1 MEPNA
6 PEAAPH
12 DVRDWRDHAAF
23 FLNLSRLCP
32 DEVVPYMA
40 QGRPAFL
47 INRPEHVTHVLSTAQ
62 ANYRN
67 PYHPYAELA
76 GLYQPE
82 GSFLL
87 RLGHRAEHRSAY
99 THQLTRMVESARA
112 RFRVLGESSS
122 QGPVEVE
129 RELKELLLCVFAQAL
144 FGVDVAAESESFV
157 RAVGLL
163 EEVQAN
169 HVFARGADTGP
180 LRLRYQ
186 QAVEDQ
192 QRLVERI
199 VQGSTGMREAVEEA
213 PERHSLVHT
222 AIIRTLLNGYN
233 AMATALGWTL
243 HLLGQHPETQ
253 RQVREEALGLEE
265 ELLTIRDLPRLR
277 VTRCVVQ
284 ESLRLYPPAW
294 MLGRHVREEERLG
307 GITLPTGAII
317 SVSPYTMQ
325 RHPRVWEEPDAFRPE
340 RFLGAESRQP
350 GAYFPFGG
358 GMRSCPAEHSV
369 VGPLQ
374 LLVATL
380 VREHQIEP
388 VPGVT
393 VRPRGLVSL
402 RPSPTLRLRFLSLA

>member
-1 MEPNA
+1 MDPTA
-6 PEAAPH
+6 PEAASH

-32 DEVVPYMA
+32 DEAVPYMA

-47 INRPEHVTHVLSTAQ
+47 INLPEHVGHVLVTAQ

-76 GLYQPE
+76 GLYRPE
-82 GSFLL
+82 ASFLL
-87 RLGHRAEHRSAY
+87 RLGSRSEHRTAY
-99 THQLTRMVESARA
+99 THLLAQMVESARA
-112 RFRVLGESSS
+112 RFRVLGESSR
-122 QGPVEVE
+122 QGPVEME
-129 RELKELLLCVFAQAL
+129 RELKELLLCVFARAL
-144 FGVDVAAESESFV
+144 FGVDVATESGPFV
-157 RAVGLL
+157 RAVGLV
-163 EEVQAN
+163 EECQAN
-169 HVFARGADTGP
+169 QVFARGADSGP

-199 VQGSTGMREAVEEA
+199 LQGCPEMREAVEEEPA
-213 PERHSLVHT
+213 RHSLVHT

-243 HLLGQHPETQ
+243 HLLGQHSEIQ
-253 RQVREEALGLEE
+253 RQVREEGLGLGG
-265 ELLTIRDLPRLR
+265 ELPSVGDLSRLR
-277 VTRCVVQ
+277 FTRCVVQ

-294 MLGRHVREEERLG
+294 MLGRHARGEDRLG
-307 GITLPTGAII
+307 GVTIPAGAII

-340 RFLGAESRQP
+340 RFLRGEGRQL
-350 GAYFPFGG
+350 GAYFPFGL

-380 VREHQIEP
+380 VREHRIEP
-388 VPGVT
+388 APGVT

-402 RPSPTLRLRFLSLA
+402 RPSPTLRLRLVPLA